1 MTPKHFDGE
10 TFVPYLDG
18 VRLTGQWKAVFAVM
32 RDGAWRTLDE
42 IQEIIVL
49 GGGEYY
55 PLQSISA
62 RLRDF
67 RKRRF
72 GRHTVPRRRR
82 GDPRKGLFEYRLIL
96 RKRTIPRQ
104 PEPRRRRVIPRQ
116 P

>member
-1 MTPKHFDGE
+1 MTVKFFDGE
-10 TFVPYLDG
+10 TFDPRLDG
-18 VRLTGQWKAVFAVM
+18 VRLTGQWRVVFLVM

-49 GGGEYY
+49 NGGEYY

-67 RKRRF
+67 RKPKF

-82 GDPRKGLFEYRLIL
+82 GNPSKGLHEYRLIV
-96 RKRTIPRQ
+96 RRVRIIPRQ
-104 PEPRRRRVIPRQ
+104 PSV
-116 P
+116 